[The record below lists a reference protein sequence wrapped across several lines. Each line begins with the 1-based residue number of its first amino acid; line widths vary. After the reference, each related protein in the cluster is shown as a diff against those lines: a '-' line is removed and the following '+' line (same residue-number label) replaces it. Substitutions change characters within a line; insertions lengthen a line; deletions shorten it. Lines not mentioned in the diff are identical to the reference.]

1 MQFELILMECK
12 DVTSVMAESTFIKE
26 KRRVSTNTHRHSFNR
41 EVLRDT
47 DIIQFS

>member
-26 KRRVSTNTHRHSFNR
+26 KRRVPLIHIGTALT
-41 EVLRDT
+41 EKY
-47 DIIQFS
+47 